1 MYKRKPNI
9 RLLLAF
15 LSVLV
20 ATGIEAQVNSIKRYE
35 IDLRR
40 EEMRSPFGVP
50 PNETMLRAREFIRKD
65 PTYYVGYMFEGFYR
79 YDRAGDA
86 EGYRLAVSPLK
97 TAMDL
102 FEKDYATA
110 MRDVYTSERAYMEYK
125 PRVQDYVYIVEK
137 LKECYSNIERPDS
150 VIKLL
155 NRYKSWNFQHDELGA
170 DNYIAWTYHRN
181 RFYTSSKFDFLYN
194 SVNENETAALYFL
207 KRNLDNI
214 NKNSIANESII
225 DPMYVLASRMSVYH
239 YLSIIYSYLHKPDS
253 AAMYFDHMKPFNI
266 FPHNNYAIFCF
277 VNGAFAEAYSY
288 FRYSNRVRYYSDKHH
303 LRESIYYMSIL
314 DVMRAMPQKS
324 VTDLS
329 EYIAETGVRP
339 GWGWYNI
346 ALGRALLY
354 NGQLDS
360 SLTCINKAAKFNDV
374 HIGTTWGESHYAF
387 SHAILKLMNLQRQE
401 AALRFEDKY
410 YWLSP
415 SKLRTIARL
424 KLEQYLS
431 QMIIFTQLSANPERA
446 DIYYRLFAS
455 EATISF
461 DEIYYMIRDYGRR
474 FFIREFGKYAEHDER
489 KSIRKYF
496 KLFRGKLELEKGDV
510 SAALKI
516 LSEAHDAESLG
527 DGDFEKLY
535 QARLYEA
542 LAVAN
547 EASGTKGNFDKF
559 RTQFYKTYPQL
570 VPFSRLK
577 MKFKLKVE
585 NDNVKSAAKVLAE
598 LKSFN
603 IDFADESEQ
612 DIPTVRLRFGSQGDR
627 DEVKYSVE
635 TDWGTEIVELA
646 SFKYADSKDAA
657 KKLAYALF
665 NLKQ

>member
-266 FPHNNYAIFCF
+266 FPHNNY
-277 VNGAFAEAYSY
+277 
-288 FRYSNRVRYYSDKHH
+288 
-303 LRESIYYMSIL
+303 
-314 DVMRAMPQKS
+314 
-324 VTDLS
+324 
-329 EYIAETGVRP
+329 
-339 GWGWYNI
+339 
-346 ALGRALLY
+346 
-354 NGQLDS
+354 
-360 SLTCINKAAKFNDV
+360 
-374 HIGTTWGESHYAF
+374 
-387 SHAILKLMNLQRQE
+387 
-401 AALRFEDKY
+401 
-410 YWLSP
+410 
-415 SKLRTIARL
+415 
-424 KLEQYLS
+424 
-431 QMIIFTQLSANPERA
+431 
-446 DIYYRLFAS
+446 
-455 EATISF
+455 
-461 DEIYYMIRDYGRR
+461 
-474 FFIREFGKYAEHDER
+474 
-489 KSIRKYF
+489 
-496 KLFRGKLELEKGDV
+496 
-510 SAALKI
+510 
-516 LSEAHDAESLG
+516 
-527 DGDFEKLY
+527 
-535 QARLYEA
+535 
-542 LAVAN
+542 
-547 EASGTKGNFDKF
+547 
-559 RTQFYKTYPQL
+559 KT
-570 VPFSRLK
+570 
-577 MKFKLKVE
+577 
-585 NDNVKSAAKVLAE
+585 
-598 LKSFN
+598 
-603 IDFADESEQ
+603 
-612 DIPTVRLRFGSQGDR
+612 
-627 DEVKYSVE
+627 
-635 TDWGTEIVELA
+635 
-646 SFKYADSKDAA
+646 
-657 KKLAYALF
+657 
-665 NLKQ
+665 